1 MNSRWCNYLHIQL
14 SVGLWGCV
22 VTVFSSR
29 KHESRV
35 GELYN
40 AEVPTYDEKLAEQ
53 AKIVDKQAI
62 PYGRC
67 VFCALWIVTV
77 FGADDMD
84 EEMIED
90 YLKKGRAFTM
100 RSDDFLLKV
109 LYDYDFDVEKALS
122 RLPKVG
128 IWTRFHL

>member
-1 MNSRWCNYLHIQL
+1 M
-14 SVGLWGCV
+14 
-22 VTVFSSR
+22 
-29 KHESRV
+29 
-35 GELYN
+35 
-40 AEVPTYDEKLAEQ
+40 
-53 AKIVDKQAI
+53 
-62 PYGRC
+62 
-67 VFCALWIVTV
+67 